1 MYGRRSCE
9 MVLTCPKCGK
19 QIENANI
26 NIAQDVAFC
35 APCGEMHKVSVL
47 AGAPAAQSVPPP
59 PPYGQPP
66 QPAVPAAQNVLPN
79 QYQQPQYVPP
89 PQPVYQ
95 PYQPPYPTPPLA
107 ARPAGTEKNG
117 WRYFVGALEKFAV
130 FSGRARRAEF
140 WWFALF
146 SGIFYGF
153 VCLLVSVATVGFQAN
168 LVDDISWFT
177 AVYGLFQLMSAQT
190 LLEMLLGLPFLGVFI
205 RRIHDTGKSGWFLLV
220 PIYNLILMFIGG
232 TPGPNQYGP
241 DPRERT

>member
-1 MYGRRSCE
+1 

-47 AGAPAAQSVPPP
+47 ASAPASAPAAAPVAQNVPPP
-59 PPYGQPP
+59 PPYGQQP

-117 WRYFVGALEKFAV
+117 WRYFVGAVEKFAV
-130 FSGRARRAEF
+130 FSGRARRAEY

-146 SGIFYGF
+146 YGIVY
-153 VCLLVSVATVGFQAN
+153 LLVYVINAGIQASLADESMN
-168 LVDDISWFT
+168 WVS
-177 AVYGLFQLMSAQT
+177 AVYSLVQLISLQ
-190 LLEMLLGLPFLGVFI
+190 MLLFLPTLGVSI

-220 PIYNLILMFIGG
+220 PIYNLILMFTAG

-241 DPRERT
+241 DPRVV